1 MNLGR
6 LADREEL
13 DVRVVG
19 LAVLAV
25 DKVTKVDQE
34 VDVTHYKNT
43 PKRLKVRTYDE
54 ESGVANE
61 INLQKDIPRI
71 MS

>member
-6 LADREEL
+6 LADGKEL
-13 DVRVVG
+13 DVGVVG

-34 VDVTHYKNT
+34 VDVAHYK
-43 PKRLKVRTYDE
+43 PQHQSVS
-54 ESGVANE
+54 ESEPTTKKAV
-61 INLQKDIPRI
+61 
-71 MS
+71 

>member
-34 VDVTHYKNT
+34 VDVTHYKPNT
-43 PKRLKVRTYDE
+43 KA
-54 ESGVANE
+54 SQSQN
-61 INLQKDIPRI
+61 
-71 MS
+71 